1 MKKNGF
7 VAVLFFFLCI
17 CVNAQSSEK
26 LAELI
31 DSECASFGQVAY
43 LVGVYSNKIDE
54 KADYNIAI
62 ENFNKS
68 GYILRKVN
76 VDDKVLLGDLS
87 LIVAKVGNM
96 KGGLFYS
103 IFKNSRYAFKELKAL
118 GILPEEADPSMLV
131 SGRDV
136 LAIFSSVV
144 YENDGE

>member
-1 MKKNGF
+1 M
-7 VAVLFFFLCI
+7 
-17 CVNAQSSEK
+17 
-26 LAELI
+26 
-31 DSECASFGQVAY
+31 
-43 LVGVYSNKIDE
+43 
-54 KADYNIAI
+54 
-62 ENFNKS
+62 
-68 GYILRKVN
+68 RKVN

>member
-1 MKKNGF
+1 MKKTGF

-43 LVGVYSNKIDE
+43 LVGVYSNQIDE
-54 KADYNIAI
+54 NADYN
-62 ENFNKS
+62 KS
-68 GYILRKVN
+68 EYILRKVN

>member
-1 MKKNGF
+1 MKKTGF

-43 LVGVYSNKIDE
+43 LVGVYSNQIDE
-54 KADYNIAI
+54 KSDYNIAI

-68 GYILRKVN
+68 EYILRKVN

-103 IFKNSRYAFKELKAL
+103 ITENRHYSFRELQYKGLISDDIDPMKKISGKQTYELLLKASKL
-118 GILPEEADPSMLV
+118 KGI
-131 SGRDV
+131 
-136 LAIFSSVV
+136 I
-144 YENDGE
+144 